1 MSSLEKNEGDLTIDP
16 FSIEDWKT
24 VFATADKEQAKVTSE
39 NLVLRTNTALC
50 LPSLDSPA
58 GEDVKREAKL
68 KRKERKDDHT
78 SEAKSSLDL
87 MKTKK
92 TRLSLIR
99 DQPNNVVAMVEITRV
114 IAQKKASG
122 STTVATS

>member
-24 VFATADKEQAKVTSE
+24 VFATADKEQAKVMSE

-58 GEDVKREAKL
+58 GEDVKIGAKL

>member
-39 NLVLRTNTALC
+39 NLVLRTNTALY

-58 GEDVKREAKL
+58 GEDVKRGAKL

>member
-1 MSSLEKNEGDLTIDP
+1 MSSLEKDEGDLTIDP

-24 VFATADKEQAKVTSE
+24 VFATADKEQAKVMSE

-58 GEDVKREAKL
+58 GEDVKIGAKL

-78 SEAKSSLDL
+78 SEANSSLDL

>member
-24 VFATADKEQAKVTSE
+24 VFATADKEQAKVMSE

>member
-1 MSSLEKNEGDLTIDP
+1 MSSLEKNECDLTIDP

-24 VFATADKEQAKVTSE
+24 VFATADKEQAKVMSE

-58 GEDVKREAKL
+58 GEDVKRGAKL